1 MHEAGEAAPPGSAS
15 VAPLPP
21 PGAGE
26 GLGQV
31 CIDDEERVEGE
42 VLLPSEEVCAKA
54 LPSPEEQ
61 AFLLHLR
68 SVYDSVRG
76 EGARASAEGY
86 VSGLGHRVVGSL
98 AGT

>member
-1 MHEAGEAAPPGSAS
+1 MHEACE
-15 VAPLPP
+15 
-21 PGAGE
+21 AGE
-26 GLGQV
+26 GLGHV

-42 VLLPSEEVCAKA
+42 VLLPSEEDCAKA

-76 EGARASAEGY
+76 EGARAFTEGY
-86 VSGLGHRVVGSL
+86 VSGSGHRVVGLL
-98 AGT
+98 AGA